1 MKQLQRRQGFTLV
14 EVIVSLV
21 ILSIITIS
29 LLSFFGSGYFNALS
43 LRNKNDENFEMQ
55 AYFEEEM
62 AKAKKSGANGTD
74 EETFVY
80 RIGDSIPKEITVVGK
95 HLTYSTEKAK
105 RKTQLFV
112 SNQREAVIDLPTD
125 LKASIAGNPAPTYLY
140 LGDKV
145 PAGTVSRTGTTVD
158 DIKIELR
165 ESWLLSHRSIG
176 DKSLVPVGTL
186 VASGNAEGLTKV
198 VMPTMSNTT
207 RDVKELSSTNYPSSG
222 FTVTDEMRGRYVTF
236 GGRAVSTLGR
246 VGSYVTAQ
254 PIWIMGLPIVNG
266 LSVHT
271 DVDLATTT
279 AKGPI
284 PSDGDAHTN
293 IEVKDYRN
301 NTVFLGNIPIRSIID
316 ETIGQPRQ
324 FITFNGDEMYF
335 SGRNLEASTTSV
347 RIGNLRQSGQ
357 LLKYEVGSL
366 KWVVNLTEGGA
377 ITVDVT
383 DDTFI
388 NSSGSRTT
396 TVTNLDYSKDHSI
409 HVRTSKLSGQEVLKV
424 EVFLDGSV
432 IHSENLSLKGLIGTD
447 TEVTHPASSARIYFG
462 GKTYINELAMYTRA
476 LSDRELTT
484 LTTYFSRKYDTT
496 YNSD

>member
-21 ILSIITIS
+21 ILSVITIS
-29 LLSFFGSGYFNALS
+29 LLSFFASGYSNTLL
-43 LRNKNDENFEMQ
+43 LRNQNDENFEVQ

-74 EETFVY
+74 ELTFVY
-80 RIGDSIPKEITVVGK
+80 RVGNGSPKEITVVGK
-95 HLTYSTEKAK
+95 HLTYPTEKAV

-112 SNQREAVIDLPTD
+112 SNQREAVLDLPTD

-145 PAGTVSRTGTTVD
+145 PAGTVSRTGTAVD
-158 DIKIELR
+158 NVKVELR

-176 DKSLVPVGTL
+176 DNNLVPVGTL
-186 VASGNAEGLTKV
+186 VASGNEEGLSTV
-198 VMPTMSNTT
+198 VLPTMSNTT

-222 FTVTDEMRGRYVTF
+222 FTVTNEMRGKYLTF

-254 PIWIMGLPIVNG
+254 PIWIMGVPIVNG

-271 DVDLATTT
+271 DVDLATTK

-284 PSDGDAHTN
+284 PSDGEAYTD

-301 NTVFLGNIPIRSIID
+301 NVTFTGNIPIQSIVD
-316 ETIGQPRQ
+316 QKIGQPRQ

-335 SGRNLEASTTSV
+335 SKRNLEASTTSV
-347 RIGNLRQSGQ
+347 RIGNQPQSGQ

-383 DDTFI
+383 DDTLI
-388 NSSGSRTT
+388 NSSGSRET

-432 IHSENLSLKGLIGTD
+432 IHSENLSLRGLIGNSS
-447 TEVTHPASSARIYFG
+447 VTHPASSARIYFG

-476 LSDRELTT
+476 LSDTELTT